1 MRNVRLITGSLHT
14 TVGPLKVAQP
24 LPTNALR
31 YADPFLLLHHAGPQ
45 QIEAGS
51 EVHKIEAHPH
61 RGFDPVTFV
70 FRGSVLHRDSLGNQG
85 TIGPGEVQWIKSGS
99 GILHEEG
106 PTPDL
111 ARTGGELE
119 LIQLWINVPA
129 AMKMAPPAYFE
140 IHRDQM
146 IDHTILDGAVTLTTV
161 PTPHAEQQAPTVT
174 AMMGSFRAGASGI
187 IDVTPHATL
196 LLYILGGSVTING
209 EHTVDAKHLVVFDDT
224 EGGFQF
230 EAHSDGTF
238 LLLGGEP
245 IGEPMVQYGPF
256 VMSTE
261 DEIREAFRDYAGGKF
276 GSL

>member
-146 IDHTILDGAVTLTTV
+146 IDHSILDGTVSLTTV
-161 PTPHAEQQAPTVT
+161 PTPRVEQQAPNVT

-209 EHTVDAKHLVVFDDT
+209 EHAVDGKHLVIFDDT
-224 EGGFQF
+224 VGGFQF
-230 EAHSDGTF
+230 DAHSDGTF

-261 DEIREAFRDYAGGKF
+261 EEIREAFRDYAGGKF

>member
-1 MRNVRLITGSLHT
+1 MRNVRLITSSLHT

-45 QIEAGS
+45 TIEAGS

-70 FRGSVLHRDSLGNQG
+70 YRGSVLHRDSLGNQG

-106 PTPDL
+106 PTPDM
-111 ARTGGELE
+111 ARDGGELE

-129 AMKMAPPAYFE
+129 AEKMDPPAYFE
-140 IHRDQM
+140 IHRDQVLH
-146 IDHTILDGAVTLTTV
+146 DELLDGRLTLDRV
-161 PTPHAEQQAPTVT
+161 IAKSSVYA
-174 AMMGSFRAGASGI
+174 AMGHFSSGAIGKV
-187 IDVTPHATL
+187 DVTSQASH

-209 EHTVDAKHLVVFDDT
+209 EHRVEGKHLVIFDDT
-224 EGGFQF
+224 PGGFTF
-230 EAHSDGTF
+230 EAHSDGSL
-238 LLLGGEP
+238 LLLGGDP

-261 DEIREAFRDYAGGKF
+261 DEIRDAFRDYAGGKF